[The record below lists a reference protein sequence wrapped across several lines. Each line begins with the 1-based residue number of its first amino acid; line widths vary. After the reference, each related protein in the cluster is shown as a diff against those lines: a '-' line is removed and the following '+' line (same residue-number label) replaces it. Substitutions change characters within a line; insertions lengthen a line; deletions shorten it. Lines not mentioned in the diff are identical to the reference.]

1 MIFKIIFNKEI
12 ILNFNKEILYRKFK
26 ILINK
31 MIIKINR
38 SMTINNQFKIRIN
51 IKNFNRLIFKVKIK
65 INVIFSEILNY

>member
-1 MIFKIIFNKEI
+1 MIKNLMVFKIIFNKEI

-51 IKNFNRLIFKVKIK
+51 IKYLIVSFLFTEIFKLLI
-65 INVIFSEILNY
+65 E